1 MNFDFVA
8 GFVFAMLL
16 FIAVFEFATGRF
28 AKWLTSF
35 EFRPVVTY
43 ETKKDG
49 SLCPCLMT
57 IERGTTTIRTDL
69 SFDDRHMLVGRI
81 FTLEHSDSHMK
92 ELVFTD
98 LTSELVSPVKTFG
111 EVQ

>member
-1 MNFDFVA
+1 MNFDFVL
-8 GFVFAMLL
+8 GFVFAMV
-16 FIAVFEFATGRF
+16 VFEFTTGFVAR
-28 AKWLTSF
+28 WLKSL

-111 EVQ
+111 EVQS